1 MHIFGFH
8 RKVHVEKDG
17 WMVGDGWWLER
28 LNGSKGE
35 VKSSGGPLDF

>member
-1 MHIFGFH
+1 MHIFGLH

-17 WMVGDGWWLER
+17 GWWLER

-35 VKSSGGPLDF
+35 VKSSGGPLNF